1 MAYGFL
7 GSTMCAPARF
17 HEAVPLVLTRGAAG
31 AAAPSR
37 AAWLAR
43 HSARAAARNELAPRC
58 AALRGRRRA
67 LCALHACAARHVAPD
82 LPHARGARLLRL
94 GGLLRRTP
102 LAPLLLPLLPL
113 LLAQLVLARAAD
125 ATHLPQQPPPLG
137 GPAAPRARATPHAAR
152 RLGEHATATAATTT
166 AAAAVAAAVL
176 PGSLG
181 AKAEGLRAASR
192 PLSIEQRAAARMTAA
207 AHTHR
212 VEA

>member
-1 MAYGFL
+1 M
-7 GSTMCAPARF
+7 
-17 HEAVPLVLTRGAAG
+17 LTRGAAG
-31 AAAPSR
+31 AAAPPR
-37 AAWLAR
+37 AARLAR
-43 HSARAAARNELAPRC
+43 HSARTAARDELAPRR
-58 AALRGRRRA
+58 AALRGQRRA

-152 RLGEHATATAATTT
+152 RLGEHATAATTT

-176 PGSLG
+176 PGGLG

-192 PLSIEQRAAARMTAA
+192 PLSIEQRAAARMAAA